1 MQTPLKTIFYI
12 EAAINIAA
20 GILSLLLP
28 ARFLNLFGPAE
39 GSAIELAL
47 IQVVGGLLIAVS
59 VILIQALRVGSIE
72 AIRPVIQG
80 YLVGDVLFLYGLF
93 TLAQAAGTWTIMSIV
108 IAVLT
113 VVLALV
119 RIYALWFR
127 LDLLAHLHPAAGKSG
142 KR

>member
-1 MQTPLKTIFYI
+1 MQTPLKTVFYI
-12 EAAINIAA
+12 EALLNTFA
-20 GILSLLLP
+20 GVLCLIVP
-28 ARFLNLFGPAE
+28 ARFMSLFSTAAGGE
-39 GSAIELAL
+39 IEHAL
-47 IQVVGGLLIAVS
+47 IRLVGGMLIAVS

-80 YLVGDVLFLYGLF
+80 YLVGDVLFLYGLVM
-93 TLAQAAGTWTIMSIV
+93 LAQAAGMWTIMSIV
-108 IAVLT
+108 IAAVTVL
-113 VVLALV
+113 LALV